1 MKEGNM
7 QYDKNYSLMWVKSL
21 PRGCDPEVSAEV
33 IWICLQGGPPWEGP
47 PVSILDFTTHSG
59 FHGHTAHL
67 LSIHSFTYS
76 LTCLTHRI
84 TEYRSAFPRCW
95 LVIPMLLTYRSP
107 IKSKKPWPMHNE
119 YEKCIQQ
126 GTLKYIWGVKTER

>member
-1 MKEGNM
+1 M
-7 QYDKNYSLMWVKSL
+7 QCDKNYSLTWVKSP

-33 IWICLQGGPPWEGP
+33 NQIWLQGGPPWEGP
-47 PVSILDFTTHSG
+47 PVTILDFTTHSG

-67 LSIHSFTYS
+67 LFTHSFIYS
-76 LTCLTHRI
+76 LTYLTHRI

-95 LVIPMLLTYRSP
+95 WVIPTLLTQRSP

-119 YEKCIQQ
+119 YEKRIQQ
-126 GTLKYIWGVKTER
+126 GTLKYIWGVITER